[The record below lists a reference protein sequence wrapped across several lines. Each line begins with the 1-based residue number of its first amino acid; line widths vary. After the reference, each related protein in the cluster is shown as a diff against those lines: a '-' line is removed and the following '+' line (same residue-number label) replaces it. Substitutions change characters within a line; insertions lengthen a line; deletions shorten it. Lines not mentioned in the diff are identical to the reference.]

1 LKKLYSG
8 QKFGNLENPDAQK
21 IQENFFRDAGKY
33 LGSFENFRL
42 PTKIIKV

>member
-1 LKKLYSG
+1 MLKK
-8 QKFGNLENPDAQK
+8 
-21 IQENFFRDAGKY
+21 IQDNFFPDAGKY

>member
-1 LKKLYSG
+1 
-8 QKFGNLENPDAQK
+8 LEKTDAQK
-21 IQENFFRDAGKY
+21 IEEIFFPDAGKY